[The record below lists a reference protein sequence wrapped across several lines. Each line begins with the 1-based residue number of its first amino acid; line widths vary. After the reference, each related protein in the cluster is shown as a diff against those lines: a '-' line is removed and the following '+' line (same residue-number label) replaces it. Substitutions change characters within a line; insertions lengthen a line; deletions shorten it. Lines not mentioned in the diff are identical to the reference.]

1 MRVLAALVFCCAAV
15 TAVAGESSDLPPSGA
30 RALLRWLRD
39 GAYRQRFVP
48 EPAVHESETGVH
60 GLHVRTWYGPVLVQ
74 DLRGGVLPLRRGAA
88 MVKELYFAGTDRVVG
103 WSVMRKVRR
112 RSAGGR
118 GWYFFET
125 FDGRAVLSRGR
136 GVGICVGCHA
146 AGTDFLLSAFR
157 P

>member
-1 MRVLAALVFCCAAV
+1 MRVVAVLVVCCAAV
-15 TAVAGESSDLPPSGA
+15 TAFAGEPVDLPPTST

-39 GAYRQRFVP
+39 GVYRQRFVP
-48 EPAVHESETGVH
+48 EPAVHESEAAVH
-60 GLHVRTWYGPVLVQ
+60 GPHVRTWYGPVLVQ

-88 MVKELYFAGTDRVVG
+88 MVKELYFAGTDEVVG

-112 RSAGGR
+112 RSTRGR

-125 FDGRAVLSRGR
+125 FDGRDALSSGR

-146 AGTDFLLSAFR
+146 AGKDFLLSAFR